1 MCGLVG
7 GLWKDP
13 RAQAPAVRCASSLAA
28 IAHRGPDASGEHFE
42 AGLFLGHRRLSIIDL
57 DPRSTQPMHAGP
69 FSVVFNGEI
78 YNYRELRADLEGRGC
93 IFRTD
98 SDTEVLLTAFALD
111 GLDCLNS
118 LEGMFSFAVW
128 DREERRLTLVRD
140 RFGEK
145 PMVYL
150 HDDHRLLFA
159 SEIPA
164 IQVLSGSGLDIDQA
178 SLPLFFRFSYLPAP
192 YTPFKG
198 MRQLRPGHW
207 LQLDL
212 DSWEHREGCYYH
224 LPFGSHRLGRNRE
237 MSFEDAKSELRRRL
251 TSSVRQRFAASDVPV
266 ATFLSGG
273 LDSSIV
279 SSIAAQTTGQR
290 IAAYSIGFPNEPEFD
305 ESPYAKLLASRYP
318 QLEHHVIDLNE
329 EKLADFTDR
338 TLAHLGEPYADASL
352 IPTAFLCSHVTEK
365 VILGGDGADEI
376 FAGYGTYSAMQWSA
390 RMPPWLK
397 ALATQLPSIGNP
409 VAINNPVLRGAAL
422 FHKNLRRSPMEE
434 YLSWRS
440 YARADQLTALGLAN
454 ESAHDLPI
462 KERPIR
468 SLHDL
473 LALDIEFNLPADMLK
488 KVDLASMQHGLEV
501 RLPYLDSSLV
511 EFALNL
517 PANFLIMGGRRKHL
531 LRESFRDLLPL
542 EILERRKRGFL
553 LPIRKWMKNGR
564 MRDELVE
571 LSAAQNLLDGAAI
584 RRFADRHRSGLE
596 DLSPLLWSCY
606 VYLKWQHRAIK
617 RPVRDLALGESET

>member
-13 RAQAPAVRCASSLAA
+13 TARAPTARCASSLAA
-28 IAHRGPDASGEHFE
+28 IAHRGPDARGDHFE
-42 AGLFLGHRRLSIIDL
+42 AGIFLGHRRLSIIDL

-69 FSVVFNGEI
+69 LSIVFNGEI
-78 YNYRELRADLEGRGC
+78 YNYRELRAELERRGR

-98 SDTEVLLTAFALD
+98 SDTEVLLEAFALD

-118 LEGMFSFAVW
+118 LEGMFSFAIW
-128 DREERRLTLVRD
+128 DREERRLTLARD

-150 HDDHRLLFA
+150 HDDQRLLFA

-164 IQVLSGSGLDIDQA
+164 IQILAGAGLDIDQA
-178 SLPLFFRFSYLPAP
+178 SLPLYFRFSYLPAP
-192 YTPFKG
+192 YTPFKR

-212 DSWEHREGCYYH
+212 DSWQHREGRYYH
-224 LPFGSHRLGRNRE
+224 LPSRGDGRARHSE

-251 TSSVRQRFAASDVPV
+251 TSSVCQRLAASDVPV

-279 SSIAAQTTGQR
+279 SSIAALSTNQK
-290 IAAYSIGFPNEPEFD
+290 IAAYSIAFPNEPEFD
-305 ESPYAKLLASRYP
+305 ESPYARLLAFRYP
-318 QLEHHVIDLNE
+318 QLEHHVIDVTE
-329 EKLADFTDR
+329 EKLADFTDA

-390 RMPPWLK
+390 RMPSWLK
-397 ALATQLPSIGNP
+397 AVATQIPSVRNP
-409 VAINNPVLRGAAL
+409 VAINNPVLRGGAL
-422 FHKNLRRSPMEE
+422 FHKHLRRSSLEE

-440 YARADQLTALGLAN
+440 YARSDQLSALGLSN
-454 ESAHDLPI
+454 ESAHDVPI
-462 KERPIR
+462 RQRPIR

-473 LALDIEFNLPADMLK
+473 LATDIEFNLPADMLK

-501 RLPYLDSSLV
+501 RLPYLDSDLV
-511 EFALNL
+511 KFALSL
-517 PANFLIMGGRRKHL
+517 PAKFLIARGRRKHL
-531 LRESFRDLLPL
+531 LRETFRDLLPP

-553 LPIRKWMKNGR
+553 LPIRRWMKYGR
-564 MRDELVE
+564 MRDELLE
-571 LSAAQNLLDGAAI
+571 LSAVQNVLDAGAI
-584 RRFADRHRSGLE
+584 RRFADQHQAGIE

-606 VYLKWQHRAIK
+606 VYLKWQRRAIK
-617 RPVRDLALGESET
+617 GSVRDVEFGELGV